1 MTKKAL
7 IALTEDELDTLV
19 SIAIRRAEILDDAGL
34 PMANDAW
41 HEVMVYE
48 ERLAMITCAAEITGG
63 IARVGAVRAALA
75 GGRRLEAA
83 RLASQYLAE
92 DSLPAERRMAIEQA
106 FHEDRNGVP
115 DVFQPW
121 PGAVAWLNWTNGE
134 LLRPK
139 LRASSRGPHDY
150 GNRCIL
156 LVQRRRRAYAPR
168 GEYGSVPGHV
178 WA

>member
-106 FHEDRNGVP
+106 CHEDR
-115 DVFQPW
+115 
-121 PGAVAWLNWTNGE
+121 E
-134 LLRPK
+134 
-139 LRASSRGPHDY
+139 
-150 GNRCIL
+150 
-156 LVQRRRRAYAPR
+156 RRARRFPALARSGRLAELDEWRAITSKTPR
-168 GEYGSVPGHV
+168 VFP
-178 WA
+178 WAA